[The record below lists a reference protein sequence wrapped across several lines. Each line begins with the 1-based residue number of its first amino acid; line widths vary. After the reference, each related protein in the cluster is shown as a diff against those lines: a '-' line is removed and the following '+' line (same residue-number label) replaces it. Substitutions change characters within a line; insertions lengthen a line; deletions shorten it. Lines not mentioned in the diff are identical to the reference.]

1 MYKLLHKTDKE
12 NTLGNNPAVTNCC
25 CTRDN
30 RMRFQ
35 HPISDTAF
43 LLAEFCALSISYWK
57 GH

>member
-12 NTLGNNPAVTNCC
+12 NILGNNPAVTNCC

-35 HPISDTAF
+35 HPISDTTFFA
-43 LLAEFCALSISYWK
+43 C
-57 GH
+57 